1 MGRGFLS
8 ELPLAFSLC
17 ASVRTCAFPLGVPG
31 YQLGTAL
38 STQLGGIPS
47 KPSRYYYV
55 NVGLLMLLL
64 LDVTL
69 EPQELGI

>member
-17 ASVRTCAFPLGVPG
+17 PSVRTCAFPLGVPG
-31 YQLGTAL
+31 RGLLWGTKSGA
-38 STQLGGIPS
+38 IPS

-69 EPQELGI
+69 KSH